1 MNSKP
6 YASHGDRMN
15 GLKRILGTGKPTHRE
30 GDEVS
35 LAFSAL
41 VHSNVEAEA
50 YFTIMIQNGISEERA
65 NRLYNLILI
74 ACGRAIL
81 SSGKTAPQFPDH
93 YVVAGD
99 TKVSFGSCPMYTGI
113 IQHMKTLNKDTI
125 TVLGVLSC
133 EMVAFNACLNEME
146 KKLGHAPDAA
156 HISNIALY
164 PPELPC

>member
-1 MNSKP
+1 MMQ
-6 YASHGDRMN
+6 HG
-15 GLKRILGTGKPTHRE
+15 IT
-30 GDEVS
+30 
-35 LAFSAL
+35 
-41 VHSNVEAEA
+41 
-50 YFTIMIQNGISEERA
+50 EERA

-99 TKVSFGSCPMYTGI
+99 TKVSFGSCPIYTGI

-156 HISNIALY
+156 HISNIVLY